1 MHSTPALE
9 AVMDIGG
16 DDNDEEE
23 EEPEE
28 KRKTEQKTEE
38 EKKELPVEK
47 TPEVREEGKRRKD
60 RIVKVEEKKTIKL
73 QRKPVVMET
82 EPEVP
87 KMEVEEGIDV
97 YLYLSSYVNIVTAYQ
112 RVNVVIV

>member
-1 MHSTPALE
+1 MWCSLFQDLIPGVQVHSTPALE

-28 KRKTEQKTEE
+28 KKMAQKIDE
-38 EKKELPVEK
+38 EKEEVPVVT
-47 TPEVREEGKRRKD
+47 TPEVKEEGKRRKE

-73 QRKPVVMET
+73 LRKPVVIET
-82 EPEVP
+82 EQEAV
-87 KMEVEEGIDV
+87 KMEVEEGIV
-97 YLYLSSYVNIVTAYQ
+97 SCLCQSSL
-112 RVNVVIV
+112 